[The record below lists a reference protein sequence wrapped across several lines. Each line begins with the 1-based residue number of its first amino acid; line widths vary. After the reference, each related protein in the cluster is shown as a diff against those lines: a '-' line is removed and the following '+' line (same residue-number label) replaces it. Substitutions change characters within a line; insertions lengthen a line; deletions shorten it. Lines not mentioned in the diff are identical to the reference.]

1 MVEGWQVVYPQET
14 TAKVVVFYVFHTH
27 NILDYMSF
35 NDQINTLKIYLLL
48 MSRCS
53 LSTTILVIL
62 LLDETMLMLKIHFE
76 LLESASN
83 PYCYLLDQV
92 SPMSELIFIVIDLL
106 FSSNSLYKITL
117 QIIRI
122 TFISINL

>member
-1 MVEGWQVVYPQET
+1 MFIHYFSNRFYLQIARLDSRSMVEGWQAVYPQET
-14 TAKVVVFYVFHTH
+14 NAKVDVFYVFHTH

-62 LLDETMLMLKIHFE
+62 LLDETILM
-76 LLESASN
+76 
-83 PYCYLLDQV
+83 
-92 SPMSELIFIVIDLL
+92 
-106 FSSNSLYKITL
+106 
-117 QIIRI
+117 
-122 TFISINL
+122 